1 MLGLKPWKHGPEEEA
16 RPGGESA
23 VSNPRG
29 IECLNQNC
37 VAMREPKNT
46 EAKFAFFQKPRLRF
60 VCSYCER
67 EALPAFYA
75 HPNGGVYYPIEK
87 SFAQPLDP
95 SRGTFFLD
103 EASAQASN
111 LRPSRK
117 MAGRV

>member
-1 MLGLKPWKHGPEEEA
+1 MNDA
-16 RPGGESA
+16 
-23 VSNPRG
+23 
-29 IECLNQNC
+29 C
-37 VAMREPKNT
+37 VTQREHQNT

-87 SFAQPLDP
+87 SLAQPLNP

>member
-1 MLGLKPWKHGPEEEA
+1 VA
-16 RPGGESA
+16 R
-23 VSNPRG
+23 
-29 IECLNQNC
+29 
-37 VAMREPKNT
+37 REPQNT
-46 EAKFAFFQKPRLRF
+46 KAEFTFFDRPSRRF
-60 VCSYCER
+60 VCCYCER
-67 EALPAFYA
+67 ETFPAFYA
-75 HPNGGVYYPIEK
+75 HPNGEVYYPIEK